1 MAEFAELK
9 VLSGVIIAMTSSDK
23 FKKHQNMLRKRTR
36 MILRYI
42 RRRHRKIS
50 LFVFLMCEYL
60 RNQARERRFWIE
72 PSRGK
77 TQFWEETVS
86 QWKDDTLW
94 LENFRLS
101 KESFLFICRKLN
113 DTLKRKDTRFR
124 KSITVKK
131 RLAICFWHLATGD
144 DLRSL
149 GWRFGI
155 GKSTACQIV
164 NEVCQAIAD
173 VLLPNV
179 IKWPSGDDLKKVVEG
194 FKTKWCFPQ
203 CAGAID
209 GTHVPIVAPKECP
222 ADYYNR
228 KGFYSLVMQVV
239 VDHRYR

>member
-1 MAEFAELK
+1 ML
-9 VLSGVIIAMTSSDK
+9 LGVIIAMTSSDK

-42 RRRHRKIS
+42 RRRQREIF
-50 LFVFLMCEYL
+50 LYVFLMCEYL
-60 RNQARERRFWIE
+60 RNQARERCFWIE

-94 LENFRLS
+94 LENIRLS

-131 RLAICFWHLATGD
+131 RLAICFWHLATGE

-164 NEVCQAIAD
+164 NEVCQAIA
-173 VLLPNV
+173 
-179 IKWPSGDDLKKVVEG
+179 
-194 FKTKWCFPQ
+194 FTKCNQMAQWQ
-203 CAGAID
+203 
-209 GTHVPIVAPKECP
+209 
-222 ADYYNR
+222 
-228 KGFYSLVMQVV
+228 
-239 VDHRYR
+239 

>member
-1 MAEFAELK
+1 M
-9 VLSGVIIAMTSSDK
+9 LSGVIIAMTSSDK
-23 FKKHQNMLRKRTR
+23 FKKHQNMLRKRAR

-42 RRRHRKIS
+42 RRRQRIIS

-60 RNQARERRFWIE
+60 RNQVRERLFWIE
-72 PSRGK
+72 PSRWK

-131 RLAICFWHLATGD
+131 RLAICFWHLATGE

-164 NEVCQAIAD
+164 NQVCQAIAD

-179 IKWPSGDDLKKVVEG
+179 IKWPSGDDLKKVV
-194 FKTKWCFPQ
+194 
-203 CAGAID
+203 
-209 GTHVPIVAPKECP
+209 
-222 ADYYNR
+222 
-228 KGFYSLVMQVV
+228 
-239 VDHRYR
+239 

>member
-42 RRRHRKIS
+42 RRRQRKIS
-50 LFVFLMCEYL
+50 LLVFLMCEYL

-101 KESFLFICRKLN
+101 KRIFSLYLPQIKRYTKEEGYKIQEIHNCRKAFSHLF
-113 DTLKRKDTRFR
+113 LASCYWGRSAFPWLEIWYRK
-124 KSITVKK
+124 KH
-131 RLAICFWHLATGD
+131 RLPD
-144 DLRSL
+144 SKRSL
-149 GWRFGI
+149 PGYCRCAFTGCNQMAQWR
-155 GKSTACQIV
+155 
-164 NEVCQAIAD
+164 
-173 VLLPNV
+173 
-179 IKWPSGDDLKKVVEG
+179 
-194 FKTKWCFPQ
+194 
-203 CAGAID
+203 
-209 GTHVPIVAPKECP
+209 
-222 ADYYNR
+222 
-228 KGFYSLVMQVV
+228 
-239 VDHRYR
+239 